1 MSEETQQAQLPT
13 TPAPEKPPRKSIL
26 ETILAAGENA
36 APEVQREAISFEL
49 TRATFDQDYRLARV
63 FHDSGVFGDI
73 KGKTPE
79 QGIAT
84 AFAKIQIG
92 RGWNM
97 NAGDA
102 MQFLFF
108 DRNGSPQ
115 VRGEYLAA
123 RMKLAGYTWAIEDL
137 KPGCRLWPKFRGE
150 PILDEKDI
158 PAFVEFTREDA
169 ETAGLLRSDGKSAWT
184 GYATDMYF
192 WKAIAR
198 LKRRYAPEVLMGA
211 GIADLGEDQEPW
223 NAEKEGGSREAQQRV
238 LAEKLEQVREFD
250 RRRAEKAAPKN
261 DSATVAPENGKGDF
275 FA

>member
-1 MSEETQQAQLPT
+1 MSEETQQQPT
-13 TPAPEKPPRKSIL
+13 SQPAAAPSAKKSIL

-36 APEVQREAISFEL
+36 TRETTQEAISFEL
-49 TRATFDQDYRLARV
+49 QRATFDQDYRLARV

-92 RGWNM
+92 RSWNM
-97 NAGDA
+97 NSGDS
-102 MQFLFF
+102 MQFIYF
-108 DRNGSPQ
+108 DRNGCPQ
-115 VRGEYLAA
+115 VRGEYVAA
-123 RMKLAGYTWAIEDL
+123 RMKVAGYTWAIEDL
-137 KPGCRLWPKFRGE
+137 RPGCRLWPKFRGE
-150 PILDEKDI
+150 AILDEKGI

-211 GIADLGEDQEPW
+211 GIADLVEDQEPW
-223 NAEKEGGSREAQQRV
+223 NAPREASREAQERV

-250 RRRAEKAAPKN
+250 RKRAEKAAPVN
-261 DSATVAPENGKGDF
+261 AAAPEATVAKGDF
-275 FA
+275 FS